1 MALLERVATLL
12 RANLNDLIDRAE
24 HPEKM
29 LKQVILDMEN
39 QLLQVKTQVAVAIAD
54 HHLLN
59 TKRDENLAKE
69 QEFMKKAELALD
81 KKQEDL
87 ARSAA
92 ERALSFQQMA
102 AGYEQQL
109 GDQNVQVENLRT
121 ALRSLTQKLIEART
135 KGEMLAAEHRRARAV
150 NKAAGAQMAM
160 QDSANS
166 SAFDRMRDK
175 VQRATAE
182 GHAATGIIAD
192 NKDEQL
198 NSLHKDDQ
206 VDRLLSDLKAR
217 KGLPATPQER

>member
-39 QLLQVKTQVAVAIAD
+39 QLMQVKTQVAVAVAD
-54 HHLLN
+54 HHLLIA
-59 TKRDENLAKE
+59 KRDENLAKE

-81 KKQEDL
+81 KQNEDL

-121 ALRSLTQKLIEART
+121 AFRSLTQKLTEARS
-135 KGEMLAAEHRRARAV
+135 KAEILAAQHRRARAV
-150 NKAAGAQMAM
+150 TKAAEAQTAM

-166 SAFDRMRDK
+166 GAFERMRDK
-175 VQRATAE
+175 VQRAGAISLASTE
-182 GHAATGIIAD
+182 ILND

-198 NSLHKDDQ
+198 ESLEKNDR
-206 VDRLLSDLKAR
+206 VDRLLAELKAR
-217 KGLPATPQER
+217 KIPNLPGH